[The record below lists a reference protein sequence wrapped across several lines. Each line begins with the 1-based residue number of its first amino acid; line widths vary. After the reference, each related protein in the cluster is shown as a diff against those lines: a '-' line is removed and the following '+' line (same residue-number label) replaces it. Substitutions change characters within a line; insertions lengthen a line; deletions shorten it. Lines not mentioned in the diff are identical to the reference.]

1 MIMTLK
7 TYLRNFLFL
16 IISAAALC
24 SCGDGKSGI
33 DSPVRISAYK
43 VQPSAEAAALNYSG
57 IIEAGHTV
65 NLSFLTIGTV
75 RQVYV
80 REGDK
85 VKKGQ
90 LLAELDTATAE
101 KTFQI
106 AKDKH
111 DQAEDGYNRAK
122 PMYDHGNLAEIK
134 MVEIQTA
141 RSQARLAAEIA
152 QKHVNDCYMY
162 APDDGYIS
170 RRMIEP
176 GGNAAAGMPA
186 FTFIS
191 IDKAQAAVSVPE
203 KEIIRIKKGMRAIVK
218 MKDGKEYK
226 ARTAD
231 ISLSANP
238 LSRTYT
244 VRAMIDSRNPG
255 LLPGML
261 CEVSIYAGNS
271 APKITVPAS
280 ALSIDTAGNEFVYA
294 IDEQTMLAHKKT
306 VRTSGFAKD
315 GVIIESGLAGN
326 ELIAAEGAY
335 KLDEGIKV
343 ELAVSNEK

>member
-1 MIMTLK
+1 MMALT
-7 TYLRNFLFL
+7 TYLKHFLFL

-24 SCGDGKSGI
+24 SCGGGQPGI
-33 DSPVRISAYK
+33 DSPVRISAYRA
-43 VQPSAEAAALNYSG
+43 QPSAEAAALNYSG

-65 NLSFLTIGTV
+65 NLSFLTVGTV

-111 DQAEDGYNRAK
+111 DQAEDGYNRVK
-122 PMYDHGNLAEIK
+122 PMYDHGNLPEIK

-152 QKHVNDCYMY
+152 QKHLDDCYMR
-162 APDDGYIS
+162 APGDGYIS

-176 GGNAAAGMPA
+176 GGNAAIGIPA
-186 FTFIS
+186 LTFIS
-191 IDKAQAAVSVPE
+191 IDRAQAAISVPE
-203 KEIIRIKKGMRAIVK
+203 KEIGRIKKGMKAAVK
-218 MKDGKEYK
+218 MQDGKEYK
-226 ARTAD
+226 ARTSD
-231 ISLSANP
+231 ISMSANP

-244 VRAMIDSRNPG
+244 VKAMIESRNPG

-261 CEVSIYAGNS
+261 CEVSIYAANS
-271 APKITVPAS
+271 PQKITVPAS
-280 ALSIDTAGNEFVYA
+280 ALSIDTAGNEYVYL
-294 IDEQTMLAHKKT
+294 IDEETMLAHKKKVT
-306 VRTSGFAKD
+306 TSGFAKD
-315 GVIIESGLAGN
+315 GVIIESGLSGN
-326 ELIAAEGAY
+326 ELIASEGAH
-335 KLDEGIKV
+335 KLDEGMKV
-343 ELAVSNEK
+343 ELSGSN